1 MHPAER
7 CFRYESD
14 VKLAGVIYFHRIS
27 DERWRRSDT
36 RSFGWLK
43 RICGDQTLRN
53 VVLTTNMWGNVDPEV
68 GAFREGQLAAEFVKP
83 ALDKGAQLLRHYN
96 TTESAHNIIRA
107 ILRNRQAALQVQQEL
122 VDEGKEFYRTTVG
135 KAINREVEEST
146 RKLERQVDEL
156 QNALENVRG
165 REKETRSQMEAE
177 IAELL
182 REIERLKN
190 GSGNMNTDY
199 RDRKTKAAK
208 LWAALRTPAGAS
220 ISGIVFGAL
229 CLGLRLYLRV

>member
-1 MHPAER
+1 M
-7 CFRYESD
+7 
-14 VKLAGVIYFHRIS
+14 
-27 DERWRRSDT
+27 
-36 RSFGWLK
+36 
-43 RICGDQTLRN
+43 
-53 VVLTTNMWGNVDPEV
+53 LTTNMWGNVDPEV

-122 VDEGKEFYRTTVG
+122 VDEGKEFCRTTVG
-135 KAINREVEEST
+135 EGINREVEEST
-146 RKLERQVDEL
+146 RKLEQQVNEL

-177 IAELL
+177 IAELM

-208 LWAALRTPAGAS
+208 LWATLRTPAGVG
-220 ISGIVFGAL
+220 ISSIVFGAL

>member
-1 MHPAER
+1 MVETNLWRPNFEER
-7 CFRYESD
+7 R
-14 VKLAGVIYFHRIS
+14 AH
-27 DERWRRSDT
+27 DEH
-36 RSFGWLK
+36 
-43 RICGDQTLRN
+43 
-53 VVLTTNMWGNVDPEV
+53 VGNVDPEV

-135 KAINREVEEST
+135 EGINREVEEST

-177 IAELL
+177 TAELL